1 MKLTQYEFSVISCV
15 QMALKLQIGTKIL
28 ELEWVLFCLFCFSCF
43 MFWCFAESCVQ
54 RTEKLRPK
62 SKAFFC
68 NFSILNLILGWISEE
83 KPSFFAEKSDRYVYE
98 LNSTL
103 KETFWNLK
111 MILLQLKM
119 GLTYFRSVFYINDR
133 RVIVIVFDP

>member
-1 MKLTQYEFSVISCV
+1 MRSNGFETPNWHKDFGIR
-15 QMALKLQIGTKIL
+15 MGT
-28 ELEWVLFCLFCFSCF
+28 VLFVLLFMLHVLLRAS
-43 MFWCFAESCVQ
+43 ANRK